1 MKLEGYE
8 IVREISRGP
17 VNTVYLA
24 VQKTLDRPVFLKV
37 LNVHVNDQPDLIERF
52 RREAKICAR
61 LKHANIVQI
70 FDFGDTDGL
79 FFISME
85 YIEGKSLV
93 EIVREY
99 HPLPPE
105 IIFFITREIASGL
118 AYAHRFGVI
127 HRDIKPANIMV
138 ENDGSIKI
146 TDFGLATRA
155 DLPTVTAQYS
165 AVGTPA
171 YMSPEQALGEE
182 LSVKTD
188 LFSLGV
194 TLYELCSGRS
204 PFEGRNV
211 AESIGKVL
219 NYTPPKLHKVRNDIP
234 LWFSD
239 LVAKLVAKKAEQRP
253 DSVGELLENSQLM
266 QQAAT
271 REQFARFLQAPQN
284 YETMRSAGETKQKP
298 EATNK
303 NLTKR
308 LVLILVFAGLGVWA
322 ILNLWPVLQSSNG
335 QPRLKSSSHEIA
347 DTLSGK
353 KGTTTGL
360 ADDVKFNERPMA
372 KKDRSAEKMN
382 KPSLSKVQGQ
392 KTIASPSSF
401 RDKKSVVKSGRL
413 LVVCNPW
420 ARIYID
426 GKYMDTTP
434 LSSALHLPSGRHL
447 IKLVNPNFST
457 EERTVQIRP
466 GKNDTLK
473 VRLTPVEM
481 GLLKIKAV
489 PWGHVFLDGKAV
501 GETPLEISVTAGSHV
516 LMIKNPQFNAF
527 TDTIDVAAGQTVER
541 RIALK
546 K

>member
-17 VNTVYLA
+17 INTVYLA
-24 VQKTLDRPVFLKV
+24 IQKALDRPVFLKV
-37 LNVHVNDQPDLIERF
+37 LNVHVNDQADLIERF

-70 FDFGDTDGL
+70 FDFGDTDDL

-93 EIVREY
+93 EIVREN

-194 TLYELCSGRS
+194 TLYELCTGRS

-219 NYTPPKLHKVRNDIP
+219 NYTPPSLHKVRNDIP
-234 LWFSD
+234 LWFSH
-239 LVAKLVAKKAEQRP
+239 LVAKLMAKKAEQRP
-253 DSVGELLENSQLM
+253 DSVGELLENSHLRR
-266 QQAAT
+266 AAVT
-271 REQFARFLQAPQN
+271 QEQFARFLQAPQH
-284 YETMRSAGETKQKP
+284 YAITRTAEEPEEKP
-298 EATNK
+298 KRMNK

-308 LVLILVFAGLGVWA
+308 LVLLLVLMGLSAWA
-322 ILNLWPVLQSSNG
+322 FLNLWPALRVTTG
-335 QPRLKSSSHEIA
+335 QPYAPGIA
-347 DTLSGK
+347 DTLSEKKDTTSGPTRNVKFKDQPKVK
-353 KGTTTGL
+353 KG
-360 ADDVKFNERPMA
+360 
-372 KKDRSAEKMN
+372 RSAEKMK
-382 KPSLSKVQGQ
+382 KPSVAKAQSP
-392 KTIASPSSF
+392 KTIVSPSMV
-401 RDKKSVVKSGRL
+401 DGKSIAKEGQL

-420 ARIYID
+420 ARIYVD

-434 LSSALHLPSGRHL
+434 LTAPLHLPEGEHL
-447 IKLVNPNFST
+447 IKLANPNFST
-457 EERTVQIRP
+457 EERTVHIRA

-473 VRLTPVEM
+473 VRLIPVEM

-489 PWGHVFLDGKAV
+489 PWGHVFLDGKSV
-501 GETPLEISVTAGSHV
+501 GETPLELSVAAGRHI
-516 LMIKNPQFNAF
+516 LMIKNPQLKAYI
-527 TDTIDVAAGQTVER
+527 DTVDIGAGQTLER
-541 RIALK
+541 RVALK